1 MKKFGYVLLLVGLVD
16 WIISHALDGG
26 SPLDAYTGAVAP
38 YTAFILVGLGFFL
51 VAKGGGDE
59 E

>member
-16 WIISHALDGG
+16 LITSYALDGG
-26 SPLDAYTGAVAP
+26 SPLDAYTGAVAQ
-38 YTAFILVGLGFFL
+38 YTAWILLGLGFFL